1 MAAFRRRRSII
12 VAGLALI
19 FLLGLLFAVNHC
31 AARAIA
37 VRPIHIYVSEYKN
50 NDRVTLE
57 NKDPK
62 LNCIAGNENESPFDR
77 SGIQRVLSNRTTL
90 QRYRPKQ

>member
-12 VAGLALI
+12 VLAGLALI
-19 FLLGLLFAVNHC
+19 FLRSIAFVAVNHC

-37 VRPIHIYVSEYKN
+37 VRPIHIYVSEYTN

-77 SGIQRVLSNRTTL
+77 
-90 QRYRPKQ
+90 